1 MAATGERVREV
12 VTEYLRLVETG
23 TADQITALYADD
35 ATLEDPVGSEV
46 RRGAA
51 AIRDFY
57 ATVEPLETE
66 TRLVELRVVAGTAA
80 FHFVI
85 VTRPEGMT
93 VTVSPIEVMTFDD
106 EGRITSMKA
115 YWGDADMRFG

>member
-1 MAATGERVREV
+1 MAASDERVREV
-12 VTEYLRLVETG
+12 VADYLRLVETG
-23 TADQITALYADD
+23 TADQITALFADD

-46 RRGAA
+46 RRGAE
-51 AIRDFY
+51 AIREFY
-57 ATVEPLETE
+57 ATIEPLPTR

-80 FHFVI
+80 FHFEL

-93 VTVSPIEVMTFDD
+93 VTVAPIEVMTFDD

>member
-1 MAATGERVREV
+1 MAASDERVREV
-12 VTEYLRLVETG
+12 VEDYLRLVETG
-23 TADQITALYADD
+23 TGDQIAALFAPD

-46 RRGAA
+46 RRGTD
-51 AIRDFY
+51 AIREFY
-57 ATVEPLETE
+57 ATIEPLPAE

-106 EGRITSMKA
+106 DGRITSMKA
-115 YWGDADMRFG
+115 YWGEADMSFA

>member
-1 MAATGERVREV
+1 MREV
-12 VTEYLRLVETG
+12 VTEHLRLVETG

-51 AIRDFY
+51 AIREFY